1 MTITKREYTELRHSA
16 STYRT
21 QHRRALER
29 IERITREHAAELA
42 RSRAREDALRAE
54 NAHLEALNRDLR
66 QRVFG
71 IKTEQSSSIEARAGV
86 VLPEAPAPR
95 PRGQQRGK
103 PGHGRTRVSDLPARE
118 EHHILD
124 GAKCAHCGLPLQEI
138 AGTQDAEILE
148 IEVQAYRRVVR
159 RHRYRPACGCGC
171 MPGVVMPAVPQQLI
185 PRGKLGVSI
194 WVQAL
199 LSKYHYGQPAH
210 RLLRDWAGQGLRVAQ
225 GTLTDGLRRL
235 QPLFEPVVQ
244 AGFDQLRSASHWH
257 ADETRW
263 QVYEDIEGKVGHRWY
278 LWVFKSEQVVS
289 FVLDPS
295 RSAAVPA
302 QVLQGV
308 QTGVLSV
315 DRYAAYGKFARQR
328 PGVELAI
335 CWAHQRR
342 DFLRAANDHPPL
354 WGWAMGWVEQ
364 IGVLYALHARRRA
377 CADAP
382 EDAARV
388 DEQLRAA
395 LEAMRKRCDTELVDT
410 KLACAA
416 TKVLRS
422 MSHFWDG
429 LTLFVDHPGIDL
441 DNNASERALRTPVVG
456 RKGYYGSGSQWS
468 GALAAAM
475 FGLFATLER
484 WQVNPRAWLGDYLQ
498 ACAQAGGQPPPQLD
512 PFLPWRMDPQRLAH
526 LRAAPTIDTS

>member
-210 RLLRDWAGQGLRVAQ
+210 RLLIIDEIGYLPIDRQAANLFFQLIRRRYKRGPMI
-225 GTLTDGLRRL
+225 LTSNQSFGAWGEVFGDRRW
-235 QPLFEPVVQ
+235 
-244 AGFDQLRSASHWH
+244 GN
-257 ADETRW
+257 
-263 QVYEDIEGKVGHRWY
+263 
-278 LWVFKSEQVVS
+278 
-289 FVLDPS
+289 LDP
-295 RSAAVPA
+295 
-302 QVLQGV
+302 
-308 QTGVLSV
+308 
-315 DRYAAYGKFARQR
+315 
-328 PGVELAI
+328 
-335 CWAHQRR
+335 H
-342 DFLRAANDHPPL
+342 
-354 WGWAMGWVEQ
+354 
-364 IGVLYALHARRRA
+364 
-377 CADAP
+377 
-382 EDAARV
+382 
-388 DEQLRAA
+388 
-395 LEAMRKRCDTELVDT
+395 
-410 KLACAA
+410 
-416 TKVLRS
+416 
-422 MSHFWDG
+422 
-429 LTLFVDHPGIDL
+429 
-441 DNNASERALRTPVVG
+441 
-456 RKGYYGSGSQWS
+456 
-468 GALAAAM
+468 
-475 FGLFATLER
+475 
-484 WQVNPRAWLGDYLQ
+484 
-498 ACAQAGGQPPPQLD
+498 
-512 PFLPWRMDPQRLAH
+512 
-526 LRAAPTIDTS
+526 